1 LIGSNKNLFEECT
14 EMQPNPSDL
23 LQNTG
28 ITTPLIGFYDVSDPK
43 SFEPFTRP
51 KRCFFGAY
59 ENWQK
64 GESICISVN
73 DASCMGGGYWVGGVM
88 PAWAVKS
95 ATQDLSPREAF
106 ATGLNGREGFKS
118 SDNLMCQWLE
128 NQEPYMIK
136 NGFVVIGPLKNDHY
150 EYLKTVTFYVNPD
163 QLSLLLLGTEYNNAS
178 TTNHPTVAA
187 FGSGC
192 GQMAAL
198 LGDFD
203 ADIPK
208 AVIGATDIAMREHLP
223 PDILAFTVNKPMYK
237 QLCELDEN
245 SFLYKSFWK
254 KLRKSRG
261 EVEVD

>member
-1 LIGSNKNLFEECT
+1 
-14 EMQPNPSDL
+14 MQPNPSDL

-59 ENWQK
+59 ENWLK
-64 GESICISVN
+64 GESVCISVN
-73 DASCMGGGYWVGGVM
+73 EARCMGGGYWVGGVM

-106 ATGLNGREGFKS
+106 ATGLNRREGFKS

-128 NQEPYMIK
+128 NQKPYLIK
-136 NGFVVIGPLKNDHY
+136 NGYVVMGPLKNGQFEH
-150 EYLKTVTFYVNPD
+150 LRTVTFYVNPD
-163 QLSLLLLGTEYNNAS
+163 QISLLILGAEYHNAS
-178 TTNHPTVAA
+178 VNNTPVTAP

-198 LGDFD
+198 FGAPD
-203 ADIPK
+203 ADTPR
-208 AVIGATDIAMREHLP
+208 AVIGATDIAMRDSLP
-223 PDILAFTVNKPMYK
+223 PDILAFTVNKPMFK
-237 QLCELDEN
+237 QLCELDES
-245 SFLYKSFWK
+245 SFLHKHFWK
-254 KLRKSRG
+254 KLRKARG
-261 EVEVD
+261 EAGN